1 MPCTITITGRAF
13 PCKTGIG
20 GIKKVYACAW
30 TDGLW
35 DPIVAGGVADATIA
49 STEMFSFELTKN
61 SGSLQQTVTSS
72 VENGT
77 VFYSQVVTMIMP
89 LINGTSNDELRQLMS
104 ARVALL
110 VEDNNGNLLLM
121 GHALGCEVSGGDIG
135 TGTAKGDL
143 NGYNIQFTAEE
154 TAPAPIVPTSGW
166 TNLTLTAGS

>member
-1 MPCTITITGRAF
+1 
-13 PCKTGIG
+13 
-20 GIKKVYACAW
+20 
-30 TDGLW
+30 
-35 DPIVAGGVADATIA
+35 
-49 STEMFSFELTKN
+49 
-61 SGSLQQTVTSS
+61 
-72 VENGT
+72 
-77 VFYSQVVTMIMP
+77 MIMP